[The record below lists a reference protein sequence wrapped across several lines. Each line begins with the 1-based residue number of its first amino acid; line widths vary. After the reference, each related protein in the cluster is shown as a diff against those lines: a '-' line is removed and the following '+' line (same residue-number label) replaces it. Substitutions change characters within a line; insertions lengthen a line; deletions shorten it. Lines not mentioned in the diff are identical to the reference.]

1 MTGRMEGLA
10 DDQSTP
16 RLRAS
21 AATVHFGFYDAS
33 LQPVLE
39 VSSGQDIWI
48 ETLSAD
54 PEHDVPR
61 EWLPKKL
68 DEIFKEAV
76 RGTGPHILTGP
87 IAVREARQ
95 GDILQIDILDV
106 RLAQSYGYN
115 IVSPARGMFPDAEPV
130 RITTIIPIELRT
142 GRAQV
147 TSKVSLQ
154 TRPFFG
160 QMGVAPPPSWGRIDS
175 RPPDVFGGNLDNKE
189 LLPGTRLFLPIFN
202 DGALFS
208 VGDGHAA
215 QGNGEVNQTAI
226 ETSLEGHFRL
236 SVLKSHKLHRPMAI
250 TPTHIITMA
259 FHEDLNQAA
268 RQATRDLIDLLI
280 DDFGMTFRDAYRL
293 CSVAADLNV
302 TQFVNGNRGIHVML
316 YRELLKEIP
325 THSALTKGA

>member
-1 MTGRMEGLA
+1 LTKRAENPTE
-10 DDQSTP
+10 DQSTL

-21 AATVHFGFYDAS
+21 AETVHFGFYDAS
-33 LQPVLE
+33 LRPVME

-48 ETLSAD
+48 ETISAD
-54 PEHDVPR
+54 PEHDVPK
-61 EWLPKKL
+61 EWLPKQL
-68 DEIFKEAV
+68 DEIFKTAV

-87 IAVREARQ
+87 IAVRDARQ
-95 GDILQIDILDV
+95 GDILQVDILDV
-106 RLAQSYGYN
+106 RLTQSYGYN
-115 IVSPARGMFPDAEPV
+115 IVSPAKGMFPDAESV
-130 RITTIIPIELRT
+130 RTTTIIPIELRT

-175 RPPDVFGGNLDNKE
+175 RPPDAYGGNLDNKE
-189 LLPGTRLFLPIFN
+189 LLPGARLFLPVFN

-226 ETSLEGHFRL
+226 ETSLDGHFRL
-236 SVLKSHKLHRPMAI
+236 SVLKGRKLHRPMAV
-250 TPTHIITMA
+250 TPTHILTMA

-268 RQATRDLIDLLI
+268 RLATRDMIEVLN
-280 DDFGMTFRDAYRL
+280 DDFEMDFRDAYRL

-316 YRELLKEIP
+316 PRQLLEEIP
-325 THSALTKGA
+325 SHGDLTKGL